1 MTIKKTILVSTYILL
16 GLLVLVA
23 LAYIFLGTR
32 TSQQEM
38 TVECA
43 EGMLFDAPLDGEAG
57 FVTVAPGLRFR
68 IDTGSDMS
76 YITPEDLALL
86 DSMGYKVEKKFYPA
100 IGRNTL
106 GKYDYALTRYRVDFP
121 AYCWSDDSIPQPIE
135 DTKNVFHNVDF
146 AVSPSDFSV
155 LGIDFLE
162 NFMVEHRVNT
172 NSIAL
177 YKELAPVD
185 YEQCQ
190 VIERRKS
197 PLLWPL
203 MGHRYYVNM
212 AVSHN
217 TSRYFIDSGMRGAFM
232 KLPMA
237 DTDNSITTYMDTT
250 MCSFIGEFPA
260 KLDVN
265 TMIQI
270 GTRQGQTGVYYFDS
284 TEEPYATNPF
294 NMQGYNMV
302 IDFPNRRL
310 LFRE

>member
-1 MTIKKTILVSTYILL
+1 MKVKKTILISTYILV
-16 GLLVLVA
+16 GIVA
-23 LAYIFLGTR
+23 LAALTYIFLGTR

-38 TVECA
+38 SIDRT
-43 EGMLFDAPLDGEAG
+43 EGMLFDAPLVSEAG

-86 DSMGYKVEKKFYPA
+86 ESMGYKVEKKFYPA

-106 GKYDYALTRYRVDFP
+106 GNFDYAITRYRVDFP

-146 AVSPSDFSV
+146 AVSPTDFSV

-162 NFMVEHRVNT
+162 NFMLEHRVNT
-172 NSIAL
+172 NTIAL
-177 YKELAPVD
+177 YKELGPMD

-190 VIERRKS
+190 VIERKMS
-197 PLLWPL
+197 PMLWPL
-203 MGHRYYVNM
+203 MGHRYYINM
-212 AVSHN
+212 AVSHDAN
-217 TSRYFIDSGMRGAFM
+217 SYFIDSGMRTAFM
-232 KLPMA
+232 KRPMS
-237 DTDNSITTYMDTT
+237 DIDNSITNYVDTT
-250 MCSFIGEFPA
+250 MSSFVGVFPA

-265 TMIQI
+265 TMIQV
-270 GTRQGQTGVYYFDS
+270 GTRQGQTGVFYYDS
-284 TEEPYATNPF
+284 KEEPYATNPM
-294 NMQGYNMV
+294 NMLGYNMV